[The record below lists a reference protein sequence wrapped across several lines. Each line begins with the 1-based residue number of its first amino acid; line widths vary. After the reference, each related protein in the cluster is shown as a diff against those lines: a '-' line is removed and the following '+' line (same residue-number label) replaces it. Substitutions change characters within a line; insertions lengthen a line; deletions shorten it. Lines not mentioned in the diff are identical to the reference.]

1 MKTFNEA
8 TNELLDFISSDYANW
23 YSRTEYCDSR
33 DQANERGQEFRES
46 LEIHEGRKYLKVV
59 RVDNQQSVWG
69 FVVKEDDKKFKK
81 GDILLA
87 AGFNAPARNKA
98 RGNIFDDALNVR
110 WTGPG
115 YLF

>member
-1 MKTFNEA
+1 M
-8 TNELLDFISSDYANW
+8 
-23 YSRTEYCDSR
+23 
-33 DQANERGQEFRES
+33 
-46 LEIHEGRKYLKVV
+46 
-59 RVDNQQSVWG
+59 
-69 FVVKEDDKKFKK
+69 KEDDKKFKK

-110 WTGPG
+110 WSGPG